1 MSFWGELRRRN
12 VFKVGVAYLV
22 AAWLL
27 AQVVALVEAP
37 LELPGWLDTT
47 VIVLLAVGFP
57 VALLLA
63 WAYELTPDG
72 IKKTRQ
78 VPLEQSIAGLTGQK
92 LNYIVTGLLVLAV
105 GFLAANDYLE
115 DRAGGGGAADADGA
129 TGEVAAEVAT
139 PTRDVLANSVAVLQC
154 DNFSTDESNAFF
166 AASLHEEMLNQL
178 VKLKNLSVIARTS
191 VLQYSGADRPSIT
204 RIAEELRVGSVMECS
219 VAYGEGRIVISVQ
232 LINGD
237 TGVHVWSERYNREFK
252 DVFGIQADIAMNVA
266 NALAVEFSTEEQHAI
281 ERAPTDSPEAYA
293 LYLQA
298 VSLVDIDNAQALSLL
313 DRALSFDPDFAEAH
327 RYEAAL
333 FSASLINTTGSNAIS
348 PNERE
353 RQIELA
359 RDHAARAVEIDP
371 SLAWIAGTAVNF
383 NTWRWT
389 EALAALET
397 APDAAAPAPVWIN
410 SYIGEHEKAIGR
422 ARRAV
427 ELDPRNWNAKFVLGI
442 ALHYAGESDEAA
454 QTFRDAAALAP
465 AVPVLRSWLAFI
477 EIARGNPEVA
487 AAELARAEQ
496 LLAQNRQ
503 VVFLPELAYSYARLG
518 RRADAERIVAEIEQA
533 PAGVEIGSGGRT
545 MLYLARGDRARVV
558 AELEAAI
565 VKIENHQIDEG
576 FFNLLN
582 VRMNV
587 TADPLLEEPDLA
599 ALRERLRGE

>member
-27 AQVVALVEAP
+27 AQIVALIEEP
-37 LELPGWLDTT
+37 LGLPEWFDTA
-47 VIVLLAVGFP
+47 VIVFLAVGFL

-63 WAYELTPDG
+63 WAYELTPEG

-78 VPLEQSIAGLTGQK
+78 VPLEDSIAGLTGQK

-105 GFLAANDYLE
+105 AFLALDDYFE
-115 DRAGGGGAADADGA
+115 QGTAGGAVGGADAES
-129 TGEVAAEVAT
+129 TVAT
-139 PTRDVLANSVAVLQC
+139 APAAPARDVLANSVAVLQC
-154 DNFSTDESNAFF
+154 DNFSTDENNAFF

-237 TGVHVWSERYNREFK
+237 TGVHIWSERYNREFK

-266 NALAVEFSTEEQHAI
+266 NELAVEFSTDEQQAI

-298 VSLVDIDNAQALSLL
+298 RSLEDLDNVEALALV
-313 DRALSFDPDFAEAH
+313 DRALRFDAEFAEAH
-327 RYEAAL
+327 QLKARL
-333 FSASLINTTGSNAIS
+333 LSVSLINTTGSNAIGAA
-348 PNERE
+348 ERE

-359 RDHAARAVEIDP
+359 RYHADRAAELDP
-371 SLAWIAGTAVNF
+371 SLAWVAGTVLNF
-383 NTWRWT
+383 NTWRWS
-389 EALAALET
+389 EALAAFEN
-397 APDAAAPAPVWIN
+397 APVAAAPAPVWIN
-410 SYIGEHEKAIGR
+410 SYVGAHETAIGR

-427 ELDPRNWNAKFVLGI
+427 ELDPRNWNAKFILGI
-442 ALHYAGESDEAA
+442 ALHYAGQSDEAA
-454 QTFRDAAALAP
+454 QVFREALALAP
-465 AVPVLRSWLAFI
+465 TVPVLRSWLAFI
-477 EIARGNPEVA
+477 EIARGNPEAA
-487 AAELARAEQ
+487 AAELARAEE
-496 LLAQNRQ
+496 LLAQTRQ
-503 VVFLPELAYSYARLG
+503 VVFLPELAYSYARIG

-533 PAGVEIGSGGRT
+533 AGDVEIGSGGRA
-545 MLYLARGDRARVV
+545 MVNLARGDRAGAVR
-558 AELEAAI
+558 ELEAAI
-565 VKIENHQIDEG
+565 VKSQNHQIDEG

-587 TADPLLEEPDLA
+587 TADPLLEEPELA
-599 ALRERLRGE
+599 ALRERIRGD